1 MKTEEVE
8 KENLEEGEV
17 ETGLAISNIQDFGNL
32 SAGSDTISNIFT
44 NIQDKKKI
52 FNLNSNVDH
61 LLNDCVGEM
70 IRVQDVLIKR
80 YLKPMKE
87 PVIDEE
93 TGEIIKDK
101 EMTMSTVL
109 VDTEGKSY
117 ATGSKV
123 FGIQIM
129 QYLQMFATKEGFEPF
144 TIRVVKKAIKGS
156 SNKALGFELV

>member
-1 MKTEEVE
+1 MENEER
-8 KENLEEGEV
+8 EEL
-17 ETGLAISNIQDFGNL
+17 GLTNVQDFGSL
-32 SAGSDTISNIFT
+32 QTQTDTISNIFT
-44 NIQDKKKI
+44 NITDRKEI

-70 IRVQDVLIKR
+70 VRVKKVLIKR

-87 PVIDEE
+87 PVIDDE

-123 FGIQIM
+123 FGVQIM
-129 QYLQMFATKEGFEPF
+129 QYLQMFATKDGFEPF
-144 TIRVVKKAIKGS
+144 EIRIIKKPIKGS

>member
-1 MKTEEVE
+1 MKELEEKEVMEEVTEETAMTV
-8 KENLEEGEV
+8 
-17 ETGLAISNIQDFGNL
+17 SNIQDFGSL
-32 SAGSDTISNIFT
+32 QTQTDTISNIFT
-44 NIQDKKKI
+44 NITDKKKI
-52 FNLNSNVDH
+52 FNLNSNIDH

-70 IRVQDVLIKR
+70 IRVKEVLIKR

-87 PVIDEE
+87 PVLDEE

-101 EMTMSTVL
+101 EMSMSIVL

-123 FGIQIM
+123 FGIQLM

-144 TIRVVKKAIKGS
+144 EIRIIKKLIKGS

>member
-1 MKTEEVE
+1 MENEER
-8 KENLEEGEV
+8 EEM
-17 ETGLAISNIQDFGNL
+17 GLTNVQDFGSL
-32 SAGSDTISNIFT
+32 QTQTDTISNIFT
-44 NIQDKKKI
+44 NITDKKKI
-52 FNLNSNVDH
+52 FNLNSNIDH

-70 IRVQDVLIKR
+70 IRVKEVLIKR

-93 TGEIIKDK
+93 TGEIVKDK
-101 EMTMSTVL
+101 EMSMSVVI

-144 TIRVVKKAIKGS
+144 EIRIIKKPIKGS

>member
-1 MKTEEVE
+1 MEENENKELAVTTADNYQVMGFEDLGRNTSTKTEVITNITDE
-8 KENLEEGEV
+8 KKMFNLE
-17 ETGLAISNIQDFGNL
+17 N
-32 SAGSDTISNIFT
+32 
-44 NIQDKKKI
+44 K
-52 FNLNSNVDH
+52 VDE
-61 LLNDCVGEM
+61 LLNDCEGEL
-70 IRVQDVLIKR
+70 IRVKEVLIKR
-80 YLKPMKE
+80 YLKPMEE
-87 PVIDEE
+87 PVVDDV

-129 QYLQMFATKEGFEPF
+129 QYLQMFASKNGFEPF
-144 TIRVVKKAIKGS
+144 EITIVKRAIKGS

>member
-1 MKTEEVE
+1 MENEEME
-8 KENLEEGEV
+8 KEEL
-17 ETGLAISNIQDFGNL
+17 GLTNVQDFGSL
-32 SAGSDTISNIFT
+32 QTQTDTISNIFT
-44 NIQDKKKI
+44 NITDRKEI

-70 IRVQDVLIKR
+70 VRVKKVLIRR

-87 PVIDEE
+87 PVIDDE

-123 FGIQIM
+123 FGVQIM
-129 QYLQMFATKEGFEPF
+129 QYLQMFATKDGFEPF
-144 TIRVVKKAIKGS
+144 EIRIIKKPIKGS

>member
-1 MKTEEVE
+1 MENEER
-8 KENLEEGEV
+8 EEL
-17 ETGLAISNIQDFGNL
+17 GLTNVQDFGSL
-32 SAGSDTISNIFT
+32 QTQTDTISNIFT
-44 NIQDKKKI
+44 NITDKKKI
-52 FNLNSNVDH
+52 FNLNSNIDH

-70 IRVQDVLIKR
+70 IRVKEVLIKR

-93 TGEIIKDK
+93 TGEIVKDK
-101 EMTMSTVL
+101 EMSMSVVI

-144 TIRVVKKAIKGS
+144 EIKIIKKPIKGS

>member
-1 MKTEEVE
+1 MENEEME
-8 KENLEEGEV
+8 KEEL
-17 ETGLAISNIQDFGNL
+17 GLTNVQDFGSL
-32 SAGSDTISNIFT
+32 QTQTDTISNIFT
-44 NIQDKKKI
+44 NITDKKKI
-52 FNLNSNVDH
+52 FNLNSNIDH

-70 IRVQDVLIKR
+70 IRVKEVLIKR

-93 TGEIIKDK
+93 TGEIVKDK
-101 EMTMSTVL
+101 EMSMSVVI

-144 TIRVVKKAIKGS
+144 EIKIIKKPIKGS

>member
-1 MKTEEVE
+1 MKNEER
-8 KENLEEGEV
+8 EEL
-17 ETGLAISNIQDFGNL
+17 GLTNVQDFGSL
-32 SAGSDTISNIFT
+32 QTQTDTISNIFT
-44 NIQDKKKI
+44 NITDKKKI
-52 FNLNSNVDH
+52 FNLNSNIDH

-70 IRVQDVLIKR
+70 IRVKEVLIKR

-93 TGEIIKDK
+93 TGEIVKDK
-101 EMTMSTVL
+101 EMSMSVVI

-144 TIRVVKKAIKGS
+144 EIRIIKKPIKGS

>member
-1 MKTEEVE
+1 MEENL
-8 KENLEEGEV
+8 KENE
-17 ETGLAISNIQDFGNL
+17 ETGLTLGSIQDFGSL
-32 SAGSDTISNIFT
+32 SQGTDTIANIFT
-44 NIQDKKKI
+44 NIKDKKKI

-70 IRVQDVLIKR
+70 IRVKDVLIKR

-87 PVIDEE
+87 PVINEE
-93 TGEIIKDK
+93 TGEIEKDK
-101 EMTMSTVL
+101 EMSMSVVL

-123 FGIQIM
+123 FGIQLM
-129 QYLQMFATKEGFEPF
+129 QYLQLFGSKEGFEPF
-144 TIRVVKKAIKGS
+144 EIKIVKKPIKGS

>member
-1 MKTEEVE
+1 MENEER
-8 KENLEEGEV
+8 EEL
-17 ETGLAISNIQDFGNL
+17 GLTNIQDFGGL
-32 SAGSDTISNIFT
+32 QSQTDTVSNIFT
-44 NIQDKKKI
+44 NITDRKKI
-52 FNLNSNVDH
+52 FNLNSNIDF

-70 IRVQDVLIKR
+70 IKVKEVLIKR

-93 TGEIIKDK
+93 TGEIVKDK
-101 EMTMSTVL
+101 EMTMSVVL

-144 TIRVVKKAIKGS
+144 EIRIIKKPIKGS

>member
-1 MKTEEVE
+1 MENEEME
-8 KENLEEGEV
+8 KEEL
-17 ETGLAISNIQDFGNL
+17 GLTNVQDFGSL
-32 SAGSDTISNIFT
+32 QTQTDTISNIFT
-44 NIQDKKKI
+44 NITDRKEI

-70 IRVQDVLIKR
+70 VRVKKVLIKR

-87 PVIDEE
+87 PVIDDE

-101 EMTMSTVL
+101 EMSMSTVL

-144 TIRVVKKAIKGS
+144 EIRIIKKPIKGS

>member
-1 MKTEEVE
+1 MKELEEKEVMEEVTEETAMTV
-8 KENLEEGEV
+8 L
-17 ETGLAISNIQDFGNL
+17 NIQDFGSL
-32 SAGSDTISNIFT
+32 QTQTDTISNIFT
-44 NIQDKKKI
+44 NITDKKKI
-52 FNLNSNVDH
+52 FNLNSNIDH

-70 IRVQDVLIKR
+70 IRVKEVLIKR

-87 PVIDEE
+87 PVLDEE
-93 TGEIIKDK
+93 TGEIVKDK
-101 EMTMSTVL
+101 EMSMSIVL

-123 FGIQIM
+123 FGIQLM

-144 TIRVVKKAIKGS
+144 QIRIIKKLIKGS

>member
-1 MKTEEVE
+1 MENEER
-8 KENLEEGEV
+8 EEL
-17 ETGLAISNIQDFGNL
+17 GLTNVQDFGSL
-32 SAGSDTISNIFT
+32 QTQTDTISNIFT
-44 NIQDKKKI
+44 NITDRKEI

-70 IRVQDVLIKR
+70 VRVKKVLIRR

-87 PVIDEE
+87 PVIDDE

-123 FGIQIM
+123 FGVQIM
-129 QYLQMFATKEGFEPF
+129 QYLQMFATKDGFEPF
-144 TIRVVKKAIKGS
+144 EIRIIKKPIKGS

>member
-1 MKTEEVE
+1 MKELEEKEVMEEVTEETSMTV
-8 KENLEEGEV
+8 
-17 ETGLAISNIQDFGNL
+17 SNIQDFGSL
-32 SAGSDTISNIFT
+32 QTQTDTISNIFT
-44 NIQDKKKI
+44 NITDKKKI
-52 FNLNSNVDH
+52 FNLNSNIDH

-70 IRVQDVLIKR
+70 IRVKEVLIKR

-101 EMTMSTVL
+101 EMSMSIVL

-123 FGIQIM
+123 FGIQLM

-144 TIRVVKKAIKGS
+144 EIRIIKKLIKGS

>member
-1 MKTEEVE
+1 MKEE
-8 KENLEEGEV
+8 KENEILEGEE
-17 ETGLAISNIQDFGNL
+17 ETALTVSNIQDFGAL
-32 SAGSDTISNIFT
+32 QTQTDTIANIFT
-44 NIQDKKKI
+44 NITDRKKI
-52 FNLNSNVDH
+52 FNLNSNVEY

-70 IRVQDVLIKR
+70 IRVKNVLIKR

-101 EMTMSTVL
+101 EMTMSVVL

-123 FGIQIM
+123 FGIQLM

-144 TIRVVKKAIKGS
+144 EIKIVKKTIKGS
-156 SNKALGFELV
+156 NNKALGFELV